1 MPILSAGEAVVQALL
16 VEDVRYI
23 FGVVGSS
30 YLEILDAMY
39 EREDIK
45 FVGCRHEQGAG
56 FMSLGYARAS
66 GKTGVC
72 LVQNGPG
79 VTNLVTTTAAAL
91 TCHTP
96 MVILGGAPMMGQMYK
111 DSFQELDHMSIF
123 RPICKEVLQVNQPER
138 SPEILRH
145 AFRVATS
152 GKMGPVYVDL
162 PRNLLNAKELDVQIF
177 KPTVYRPLQRFS
189 GDAERLKEAVELLG
203 SAKRPV
209 IVAGGGVVWS
219 GAHANV
225 CRLAELLGAAIVTSY
240 EHNDAVPNSHPLYLG
255 ALGRAGSAEALEASM
270 EADVLLALGTRLSHF
285 TTFYEYRYISQSA
298 RIIQVE
304 IDQREIGR
312 HYPVTV
318 GILGDVGMVTSAIT
332 QSQRNTVQSSNRKRW
347 TKRVEELRERRLQR
361 LRAEAGLNGVPMK
374 PQRVYAELRRVLTA
388 DTALVFDAG
397 GAPALGYDRIEFS
410 GPRTMFGTLDLG
422 CIGAALPQAIG
433 VKMANPDRPV
443 ISINGDGGFFMNVQ
457 ELETAVRWGVPV
469 VSIVMN
475 NGAWGSEKAYQK
487 YLYGERYVEADITNP
502 RYDRLAELCG
512 ARGFYVERPE
522 DLAPT
527 VREALAADVPS
538 VIEVPVDPD
547 ELPYPARAADVLKD
561 KLSSIQE

>member
-96 MVILGGAPMMGQMYK
+96 MVVLGGAPMMGQMYK

-162 PRNLLNAKELDVQIF
+162 PRNLLNSKGLDVQIF

-189 GDAERLKEAVELLG
+189 ADAERLKEAVELLG

-225 CRLAELLGAAIVTSY
+225 GRLAELLGAAIVTSY

-318 GILGDVGMVTSAIT
+318 GILGDVGVVMSAIT
-332 QSQRNTVQSSNRKRW
+332 QSQRNIVQSSNRKRW

-527 VREALAADVPS
+527 LLEALAADVPS
-538 VIEVPVDPD
+538 VIEIPVDPD

-561 KLSSIQE
+561 KLSSIQD